1 MFSDAAQKQEAFLN
15 KLAGKLNYQRHS
27 LAEEPFQPEN
37 KINLQKLQGL
47 SQDELLEVAK
57 EQSDAIYTDFKVI
70 SKENL
75 AATIQDILEE
85 KGQGNYIIPDDS
97 RFAEYQLT
105 DLANHPN
112 TYTWKKGA
120 EFREENLNAANQA
133 NVGIAFA
140 EYLLAESATVV
151 FETNAGHGRTLQFL
165 PQHFVAIVPKSQ
177 IVPRITQATADYNEK
192 VLRGEKI
199 GSNLSFISGPSNSG
213 DIEMIL
219 VVGVHGPLS
228 MTYLILEDA

>member
-85 KGQGNYIIPDDS
+85 KDLTLPRYLRPHMTHFHRTILKWKHGFYH
-97 RFAEYQLT
+97 AET
-105 DLANHPN
+105 
-112 TYTWKKGA
+112 
-120 EFREENLNAANQA
+120 
-133 NVGIAFA
+133 
-140 EYLLAESATVV
+140 
-151 FETNAGHGRTLQFL
+151 
-165 PQHFVAIVPKSQ
+165 
-177 IVPRITQATADYNEK
+177 
-192 VLRGEKI
+192 
-199 GSNLSFISGPSNSG
+199 SN
-213 DIEMIL
+213 
-219 VVGVHGPLS
+219 
-228 MTYLILEDA
+228 